1 MSEDKSI
8 NMSLWDSVSKTNP
21 KHTKK
26 ASISGMKITAI
37 CPQYQRKSATEV
49 FGPFGTGWGVDDE
62 SYSFLDFGDGT
73 KLVTYMAHLWYRI
86 DGATGRFPIQSN
98 GKVAFMTRTAT
109 PYLKVDDEYAKKTA
123 TDALTKGLSMLGFNS
138 DIFEGKYDDNKYVN
152 QMKDEFKAENKAA
165 APVVAKKPI
174 SPESTK
180 GKALLAIRKAGTE
193 GELTRISGKLASMK
207 LDKDQELLNA
217 YDAQLKSILK
227 RDEV

>member
-1 MSEDKSI
+1 MSEDKNT

-165 APVVAKKPI
+165 APVVAKKLT
-174 SPESTK
+174 SVESNK
-180 GKALLAIRKAGTE
+180 GKAIIAIRKASTQE
-193 GELTRISGKLASMK
+193 ELTRISLK
-207 LDKDQELLNA
+207 LDGMNLANDREISEA
-217 YDAQLKSILK
+217 YAAQCKQLEAK
-227 RDEV
+227 